1 MSAARRIERR
11 TILKGLGAALGL
23 PLLDAMAPVAQASL
37 PGAQTPLRMG
47 FFFVP
52 NGVHM
57 PAWKPEQSGAEFAL
71 PHILEPLA
79 AHRDDLLVI
88 SGLAHDKGRANGD
101 GPGDHA
107 RSLASFL
114 TASQPY
120 KTAGANLRAGI
131 SVDQVAAQQV
141 GHRTPLASLELG
153 CDRGAQSGNCDSG
166 YSCAYSSN
174 VSWRS
179 PTQPAGKEINPRLVF
194 ERLFGDDRLNESAD
208 ARARR
213 QKYQQSVLD
222 FVRDDAA
229 RLNTRLSQNDR
240 RKLDEYFT
248 SIREIERR
256 IVRAETLPADAPR
269 SGQATIERPGGIP
282 EEYQEHLRL
291 MFDLLALAY
300 QTDQTR
306 ISTFMFA
313 NEGSNR
319 SYAFLEVPE
328 GHHDLSH
335 HGGDEAKQ
343 TKIQAINRF
352 HMEQFAYFVER
363 LKNTPEG
370 EGNLLDH
377 SLLLYGAGIGDGNR
391 HNHDDLPVA
400 LLGRAGG
407 AVAPGRHLLLEK
419 ETPMANLF
427 LSMLDLMD
435 VRIDQFGDSTGRLTG
450 LA

>member
-1 MSAARRIERR
+1 MSASRRMERR
-11 TILKGLGAALGL
+11 TVLKGLGAALSL
-23 PLLDAMAPVAQASL
+23 PLLDGMIPAARASL
-37 PGAQTPLRMG
+37 APAPLRMG

-57 PAWKPEQSGAEFAL
+57 PDWKPEQAGAEFTL

-79 AHRDDLLVI
+79 PFQQDLLVI

-120 KTAGANLRAGI
+120 KTAGANLRAGT
-131 SVDQVAAQQV
+131 SVDQVAAQHI

-153 CDRGAQSGNCDSG
+153 CDKGAQSGNCDSG

-174 VSWRS
+174 ISWRS

-194 ERLFGDDRLNESAD
+194 ERLLGDARHNESAD
-208 ARARR
+208 ARAQRR
-213 QKYQQSVLD
+213 KYQQSVLD

-229 RLNTRLSQNDR
+229 RLNARLGQADR

-256 IVRAETLPADAPR
+256 IVRAEGLPADAPR
-269 SGQATIERPGGIP
+269 SGLSSFERPGGIP
-282 EEYQEHLRL
+282 EEYREHIRL

-319 SYAFLEVPE
+319 SYAFLDVPD

-335 HGGDEAKQ
+335 HGGDQAKQ
-343 TKIQAINRF
+343 AKIRTINRF

-370 EGNLLDH
+370 EGSVLDH
-377 SLLLYGAGIGDGNR
+377 SLLLYGSGIGDGNR

-400 LLGRAGG
+400 LAGRAGG
-407 AVAPGRHLLLEK
+407 AVSTGRHLSLEK

-427 LSMLDLMD
+427 LSLLDIVD
-435 VRIDQFGDSTGRLTG
+435 VHIDNFGDSTGRLAG
-450 LA
+450 LDG

>member
-1 MSAARRIERR
+1 MSAAGHISRR
-11 TILKGLGAALGL
+11 TVLKGVGAALGL
-23 PLLDAMAPVAQASL
+23 PWLEAMLPAARASL
-37 PGAQTPLRMG
+37 PTAQAPLRMG

-57 PAWKPEQSGAEFAL
+57 PGWKPETAGADFTL
-71 PHILEPLA
+71 PYILEPLA
-79 AHRDDLLVI
+79 PHQQHLLVI

-131 SVDQVAAQQV
+131 SVDQVAAQHV

-153 CDRGAQSGNCDSG
+153 CDKGAQSGNCDSG

-174 VSWRS
+174 ISWRS
-179 PTQPAGKEINPRLVF
+179 PSQPAGKEINPRLVF
-194 ERLFGDDRLNESAD
+194 ERMFGDPRQNESAD

-222 FVRDDAA
+222 FVRDDAS
-229 RLNTRLSQNDR
+229 RLNSRLGQNDR

-248 SIREIERR
+248 SIREIEQR
-256 IVRAETLPADAPR
+256 IVRAETLPAEAPR
-269 SGQATIERPGGIP
+269 SGQLAIERPGGIP
-282 EEYQEHLRL
+282 EEYEEHIRL

-343 TKIQAINRF
+343 EKIRAINRF
-352 HMEQFAYFVER
+352 HMEQFAYLVER
-363 LKNTPEG
+363 LKAMPEG
-370 EGNLLDH
+370 EGSVLDH
-377 SLLLYGAGIGDGNR
+377 SLLLYGGGIGDGNR

-400 LLGRAGG
+400 LVGRAGG
-407 AVAPGRHLLLEK
+407 AVTSGRHLQLAN

-427 LSMLDLMD
+427 LAMLDLLD
-435 VRIDQFGDSTGRLTG
+435 VRIDQFGDSTGRLG
-450 LA
+450 DLG